1 MPPTRTLAATLFMT
15 LDGVVEAPEKWSFPF
30 WSDET
35 GKFKLA
41 ELHATDAL
49 LLGRV
54 TYEGFAA
61 AWPGQK
67 DPDGFADRFNSMPK
81 YVASKTLKKLE
92 WNNSHLIK
100 GELAAEVS
108 KLKQK
113 PGEDIVI
120 HGSPTLIRSL
130 LPHNLIDEYRL
141 LVYPLVRGQG
151 KRLFDE
157 ASQANLKLAESQTFS
172 KGVVKLV
179 YRPAPK
185 GGAATKPG
193 RASPKRGP
201 GSKKA

>member
-30 WSDET
+30 WSEET
-35 GKFKLA
+35 GKFKLD
-41 ELHATDAL
+41 ELRATDAL

-61 AWPGQK
+61 AWPGRK

-100 GELAAEVS
+100 GELAAKVS
-108 KLKQK
+108 KLKQQ
-113 PGEDIVI
+113 PGGDIVI

-185 GGAATKPG
+185 REAATKRG
-193 RASPKRGP
+193 RAPPKRGS
-201 GSKKA
+201 GRKKA

>member
-1 MPPTRTLAATLFMT
+1 MPPARTLAATLFMT
-15 LDGVVEAPEKWSFPF
+15 LDGVVEAPDKWSFSF
-30 WSDET
+30 WSEET

-41 ELHATDAL
+41 ETRASDAL

-61 AWPGQK
+61 AWPGRK

-81 YVASKTLKKLE
+81 YVASRTLKKLE

-108 KLKQK
+108 KLKKQ
-113 PGEDIVI
+113 PGHDIVI
-120 HGSPTLIRSL
+120 HGSPGLIRSL
-130 LPHNLIDEYRL
+130 LPHGLIDEYRL
-141 LVYPLVRGQG
+141 LVYPLVLGRG

-157 ASQANLKLAESQTFS
+157 GSQANLNLVESTTFS

-179 YRPAPK
+179 YLPADRARRAKRTGTSRPTR
-185 GGAATKPG
+185 ATKR
-193 RASPKRGP
+193 RA
-201 GSKKA
+201 A